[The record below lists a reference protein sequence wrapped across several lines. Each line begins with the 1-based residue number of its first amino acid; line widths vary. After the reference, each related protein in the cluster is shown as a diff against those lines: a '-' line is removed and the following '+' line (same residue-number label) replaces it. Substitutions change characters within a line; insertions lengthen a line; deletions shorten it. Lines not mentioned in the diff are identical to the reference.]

1 MSEAILC
8 CENFILS
15 WDKGY
20 LVAKGGYSRCK
31 NEKKRHKDQEDDRDF
46 FPKELL
52 HHLPFQCLQ
61 MLTINSG
68 IFLTCLAVNPYT
80 FQINKICIYL
90 LHCMMFLGTSF
101 LRK

>member
-31 NEKKRHKDQEDDRDF
+31 NKKKGHKDQEDDRDF

-52 HHLPFQCLQ
+52 HHLPD
-61 MLTINSG
+61 T
-68 IFLTCLAVNPYT
+68 Y
-80 FQINKICIYL
+80 NKLWYIPDMPSCQSI
-90 LHCMMFLGTSF
+90 HVSN
-101 LRK
+101 K